1 MTRTP
6 LKRFPLLRRKLGS
19 VMSNYVQGTYNQALP
34 VFFFCSCSD
43 FPDSCSTPNKQKRKG
58 SVLGL
63 DPQDLNLKS
72 PSKRA
77 CKKHSPLPAPAK
89 QVKRC
94 GKNSSEPHF
103 FFFLYLSFF
112 LHVWFACACTA
123 LNLKWCQ
130 LLLSIFHQSHG
141 RLKSHLLIW
150 GGELR
155 SVPGF
160 LWSWT
165 KRTFFLMNLHLCFH
179 RIPRLTRLY
188 LLIWMGIA
196 SLGTLFPF
204 LLLLQQNRLVQI
216 LCADLSFPVLCH
228 SLCRELR
235 TTTGSFASYA
245 CPKWNLCGMWVSV
258 KISFSVTLQKNAL
271 LTRGG
276 NSTVRVVCL
285 MTITS
290 LCLVRPF
297 FVGCIIFLCR
307 FSFTH
312 PFPLLLQIWLVR
324 LGLMSQKLQQWHICW
339 KPPLP
344 VSLKTLAL
352 TSFLF
357 LTTGLF
363 TLPDQGSSLLP
374 TVLRISCC

>member
-1 MTRTP
+1 MHSPELEMVPVTP
-6 LKRFPLLRRKLGS
+6 F
-19 VMSNYVQGTYNQALP
+19 
-34 VFFFCSCSD
+34 D
-43 FPDSCSTPNKQKRKG
+43 I
-58 SVLGL
+58 
-63 DPQDLNLKS
+63 
-72 PSKRA
+72 PSKPWTAEITPVDLGWRIEK
-77 CKKHSPLPAPAK
+77 CSRFSLELNKENLFSD
-89 QVKRC
+89 
-94 GKNSSEPHF
+94 EPPF
-103 FFFLYLSFF
+103 
-112 LHVWFACACTA
+112 
-123 LNLKWCQ
+123 
-130 LLLSIFHQSHG
+130 
-141 RLKSHLLIW
+141 
-150 GGELR
+150 
-155 SVPGF
+155 
-160 LWSWT
+160 
-165 KRTFFLMNLHLCFH
+165 M
-179 RIPRLTRLY
+179 LTRLY

-216 LCADLSFPVLCH
+216 LCTDLSFPVLCR

-324 LGLMSQKLQQWHICW
+324 LGVMSQKLQQWHIYW